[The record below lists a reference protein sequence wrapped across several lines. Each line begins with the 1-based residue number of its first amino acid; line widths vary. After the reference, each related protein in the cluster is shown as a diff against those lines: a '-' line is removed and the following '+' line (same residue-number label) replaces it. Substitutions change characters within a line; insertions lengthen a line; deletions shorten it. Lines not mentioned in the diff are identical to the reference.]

1 MKNILGNFRNPFHI
15 LILFSIIL
23 YVPSCALK
31 PASELDTPEYHHK
44 AGMRHVE
51 MGKYS
56 EALTSF
62 QRAIDLDKKFAIA
75 YAGMGIAY
83 ANLGEKKKA
92 KKYAG
97 EAEDRAG
104 KDPDV
109 LTLCARVW
117 IDLRHQEKKWFK
129 PAGKLLKKAL
139 KRKKNHEGATYYTG
153 ELYLYQYEFNQA
165 EDQFRMVVE
174 MKGDYSGKAN
184 KMWQMSQ
191 KIVRAMPGT
200 SVGKKVALHEKI
212 TRADLAVLLAEEL
225 KISTLMKR
233 QTTPASGFQTPEEMR
248 AANTSQGGPSDAKGH
263 WAEVWIKELSGYG
276 ILEGA
281 PGQPFYPD
289 NPVNRAEYCMA
300 IQRLLSIVTGDASLE
315 TRYFGENPSRF
326 QDVPSSHPAY
336 NAMALCSERG
346 IMQADMMT
354 GRFEPGKPVSGADAL
369 LSIRSFQN
377 ALRITF

>member
-1 MKNILGNFRNPFHI
+1 MNYTPRYGDSLLRLFPIVSIL
-15 LILFSIIL
+15 L
-23 YVPSCALK
+23 YISACAVK
-31 PASELDTPEYHHK
+31 PASDLDSPEYHHK

-51 MGKYS
+51 MGQYN

-62 QRAIDLDKKFAIA
+62 NRATDLDKKFAPA

-83 ANLGEKKKA
+83 ANMEDKKKA

-97 EAEDRAG
+97 KAQDLAG

-117 IDLRHQEKKWFK
+117 IDLRHQEKKWYK
-129 PAGKLLKKAL
+129 DAEKLLKKAL

-153 ELYLYQYEFNQA
+153 ELYLYQYEFSQA
-165 EDQFRMVVE
+165 EDHFRKVVE
-174 MKGDYSGKAN
+174 MKGEYSGKAD

-200 SVGKKVALHEKI
+200 LVGKKVALHEKI
-212 TRADLAVLLAEEL
+212 SRADLAVLLAEEL

-233 QTTPASGFQTPEEMR
+233 QTTPASGFQTPEEMNIS
-248 AANTSQGGPSDAKGH
+248 NTNLGGPSDAKGH
-263 WAEVWIKELSGYG
+263 WAEAWINELSQYG

-289 NPVNRAEYCMA
+289 SPVNRAEYCMA
-300 IQRLLSIVTGDASLE
+300 VQRLLTIVTGDAGLE

-336 NAMALCSERG
+336 NAMALCAERG
-346 IMQADMMT
+346 IMKADMIT
-354 GRFEPGKPVSGADAL
+354 GRFEPGKSVSGADAL
-369 LSIRSFQN
+369 LSIRSFQD